1 MPSYV
6 KFLKDILSKKRRLN
20 EYKIVALMQE
30 IGKIALGC
38 ALCDL
43 GASINLG
50 IGQSFLFIRNALID
64 AHQRKL
70 ALRVNKQ
77 EVKFNIFNLLK
88 YPNEPEHYNTIKS
101 FGQDYCKE
109 EVIVELFC
117 NNV

>member
-1 MPSYV
+1 MLV
-6 KFLKDILSKKRRLN
+6 QVDKFIFPTYFIILDYEANKEVPIIL
-20 EYKIVALMQE
+20 
-30 IGKIALGC
+30 
-38 ALCDL
+38 
-43 GASINLG
+43 
-50 IGQSFLFIRNALID
+50 GQSFLFIRNALID